1 MKKILLAVLTA
12 TCICGCSHTASI
24 TDSSVDAIIGRI
36 DDGQK
41 SLSNMEKNL
50 SAECKTAV
58 IASEIDAQKRNYNLL
73 RTEAQNVKIACTAE
87 KTRLES
93 VVDKWKAV
101 AYSCMAIILG
111 LGIAI
116 MKKVI

>member
-1 MKKILLAVLTA
+1 MKKVLLSVLTA

-50 SAECKTAV
+50 PPECKTAV
-58 IASEIDAQKRNYNLL
+58 IASEIDVQKRNYNLL

-87 KTRLES
+87 KTHLES
-93 VVDKWKAV
+93 IIDKWRAI
-101 AYSCMAIILG
+101 AYSCMAIIVG
-111 LGIAI
+111 LGIALI
-116 MKKVI
+116 KKVI

>member
-41 SLSNMEKNL
+41 SLGNMEKNL
-50 SAECKTAV
+50 SPECKTAV
-58 IASEIDAQKRNYNLL
+58 IASEIDAQKRNYVLL
-73 RTEAQNVKIACTAE
+73 RTESQNVKVACTAE

-93 VVDKWKAV
+93 IIDKWKTI
-101 AYSCMAIILG
+101 AYSCMAIIVGLG
-111 LGIAI
+111 LTLIR
-116 MKKVI
+116 K